1 VTYKNLLLRL
11 QANMEKDPKKQ
22 QALIKEADEL
32 RQKAIELQK
41 KRTAGVG

>member
-1 VTYKNLLLRL
+1 
-11 QANMEKDPKKQ
+11 MEKDPKKQ